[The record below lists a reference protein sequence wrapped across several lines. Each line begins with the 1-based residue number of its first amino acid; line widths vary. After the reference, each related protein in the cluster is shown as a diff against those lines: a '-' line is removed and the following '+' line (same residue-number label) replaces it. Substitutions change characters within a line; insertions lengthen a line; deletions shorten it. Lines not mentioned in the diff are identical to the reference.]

1 MERGREESRKFNI
14 KSNAHFSSYLYTR
27 ARTVVSRISYYRAS
41 LLPALFRHFSRKEDL
56 KKMEKVKNWTHGKGP
71 HQTSHA
77 RARLK
82 RVKEERSKH
91 GRERERE
98 RERDSRSRH
107 LEETRHKAPPCLPDA
122 KPMLLFPCPPS
133 RTSTTIRITL
143 LCAWRIPTPSNA
155 NPTRVER

>member
-27 ARTVVSRISYYRAS
+27 ARTVLSRISFTPLLFVKSREKKTLGENFSCGKSQKLDARERTAS
-41 LLPALFRHFSRKEDL
+41 DVTRSRTSEAR
-56 KKMEKVKNWTHGKGP
+56 EK
-71 HQTSHA
+71 
-77 RARLK
+77 
-82 RVKEERSKH
+82 ERSEH
-91 GRERERE
+91 GRERER
-98 RERDSRSRH
+98 DYRSRR

-143 LCAWRIPTPSNA
+143 LCAWRIPTPAFNA
-155 NPTRVER
+155 NPTRIGR

>member
-27 ARTVVSRISYYRAS
+27 ARTVLSRIYFTPLRFVKSREKKT
-41 LLPALFRHFSRKEDL
+41 LGENFSC
-56 KKMEKVKNWTHGKGP
+56 GKS
-71 HQTSHA
+71 QKLEA
-77 RARLK
+77 
-82 RVKEERSKH
+82 
-91 GRERERE
+91 RERTASDVTRSRTSEASERGTEQARQRE

>member
-27 ARTVVSRISYYRAS
+27 ARTVLSRISFTCFVSSNLEKRK
-41 LLPALFRHFSRKEDL
+41 LWVKTFR
-56 KKMEKVKNWTHGKGP
+56 EKVKNWTHGKGP
-71 HQTSHA
+71 HQTSRA

-82 RVKEERSKH
+82 RVKEERSEH

-98 RERDSRSRH
+98 RERDYRSRR

-143 LCAWRIPTPSNA
+143 LCAWRIPTPAFNA
-155 NPTRVER
+155 NPTRIGR

>member
-27 ARTVVSRISYYRAS
+27 ARTVLSRLSFTPLLFVKSREKKTLGENFSCGKSQKLDARERTAS
-41 LLPALFRHFSRKEDL
+41 DVTRSR
-56 KKMEKVKNWTHGKGP
+56 
-71 HQTSHA
+71 TSEA
-77 RARLK
+77 SERGTERARQ
-82 RVKEERSKH
+82 
-91 GRERERE
+91 RE
-98 RERDSRSRH
+98 RERDYRSRR

-143 LCAWRIPTPSNA
+143 LYAWRIPTPASNA
-155 NPTRVER
+155 NPTRIGR

>member
-27 ARTVVSRISYYRAS
+27 ARTVLSRISFTPLRFVKSREKKTLGENFSCGKSQKLDARERTAS
-41 LLPALFRHFSRKEDL
+41 DVTRSRTSEAR
-56 KKMEKVKNWTHGKGP
+56 EK
-71 HQTSHA
+71 
-77 RARLK
+77 
-82 RVKEERSKH
+82 ERSEH
-91 GRERERE
+91 GRERER
-98 RERDSRSRH
+98 DYRSRR

-143 LCAWRIPTPSNA
+143 LCAWRIPTPAFNA
-155 NPTRVER
+155 NPTRIGR

>member
-27 ARTVVSRISYYRAS
+27 ARTVLSRISFTRFVS
-41 LLPALFRHFSRKEDL
+41 SVSRKEDL
-56 KKMEKVKNWTHGKGP
+56 KLFGKS
-71 HQTSHA
+71 QKLDARERTASDVTRSRTSEA
-77 RARLK
+77 SERGTERARQ
-82 RVKEERSKH
+82 
-91 GRERERE
+91 RE

-122 KPMLLFPCPPS
+122 KPMLFFPCPPS

>member
-82 RVKEERSKH
+82 RVKEERSEH
-91 GRERERE
+91 GREREKE
-98 RERDSRSRH
+98 TPEAGTSRRLGTKRH
-107 LEETRHKAPPCLPDA
+107 HAFQT
-122 KPMLLFPCPPS
+122 PS
-133 RTSTTIRITL
+133 RCCS
-143 LCAWRIPTPSNA
+143 S
-155 NPTRVER
+155 RVPRRARQRRYE

>member
-27 ARTVVSRISYYRAS
+27 ARTVLSRISFTPLLFVKSREKKTLGENFSCGKSQKLDARERTAS
-41 LLPALFRHFSRKEDL
+41 DVTRSR
-56 KKMEKVKNWTHGKGP
+56 
-71 HQTSHA
+71 TSEA
-77 RARLK
+77 SERGTERARQ
-82 RVKEERSKH
+82 
-91 GRERERE
+91 RE
-98 RERDSRSRH
+98 RERDYRSRR

-143 LCAWRIPTPSNA
+143 LCAWRIPTPAFNA
-155 NPTRVER
+155 NPTRIGR

>member
-1 MERGREESRKFNI
+1 MLI
-14 KSNAHFSSYLYTR
+14 LALTYTHAH
-27 ARTVVSRISYYRAS
+27 APYYRAS
-41 LLPALFRHFSRKEDL
+41 LIIAHLLLSRISFTRFVSSVSRKEDL
-56 KKMEKVKNWTHGKGP
+56 KLFGKS
-71 HQTSHA
+71 QKLDARERTASDVTRSRTSEA
-77 RARLK
+77 SERGTERARQ
-82 RVKEERSKH
+82 
-91 GRERERE
+91 RE

-122 KPMLLFPCPPS
+122 KPMLFFPCPPS

>member
-41 LLPALFRHFSRKEDL
+41 LLPALFRHFSRKEDF
-56 KKMEKVKNWTHGKGP
+56 KKKGKS
-71 HQTSHA
+71 QKLDARERTASDVTRSRTSEA
-77 RARLK
+77 SERGTERARQ
-82 RVKEERSKH
+82 
-91 GRERERE
+91 RE

-122 KPMLLFPCPPS
+122 KPMLFFPCPPS

>member
-27 ARTVVSRISYYRAS
+27 ARTVLSRISFTPLRFVKSREKKTLGENFSCGKSQKLDARERTAS
-41 LLPALFRHFSRKEDL
+41 DVTRSR
-56 KKMEKVKNWTHGKGP
+56 
-71 HQTSHA
+71 TSEA
-77 RARLK
+77 SERGTERARQ
-82 RVKEERSKH
+82 
-91 GRERERE
+91 RERE
-98 RERDSRSRH
+98 RERDYRSRR

-143 LCAWRIPTPSNA
+143 LCAWRIPTPAFNA
-155 NPTRVER
+155 NPTRIGR